1 MENFSQPRWS
11 ISESD
16 RKAIVKRL
24 LAILLGDDDKSAISA
39 ARVLIAMD
47 KQNVSI
53 EELESQIVARIKSEA
68 TRILSERSRC

>member
-1 MENFSQPRWS
+1 MENFSQPRWA

-16 RKAIVKRL
+16 RTAIVKRL

-47 KQNVSI
+47 KQNQSI
-53 EELESQIVARIKSEA
+53 EQLESQIVARIKSEA

>member
-1 MENFSQPRWS
+1 MENFSQSRWS

-24 LAILLGDDDKSAISA
+24 LAILLGDDDKAAISS
-39 ARVLIAMD
+39 ARVLIEMD

-53 EELESQIVARIKSEA
+53 E
-68 TRILSERSRC
+68 